1 MGGYAEAVRER
12 VRVARAAVKEA
23 REAADPY
30 ALAVAEDE
38 LDDALRLAAGVDVDP
53 DGGPG
58 NASPV

>member
-12 VRVARAAVKEA
+12 VRVARAAVAEA

-30 ALAVAEDE
+30 APAVAENE
-38 LDDALRLAAGVDVDP
+38 LDDALRLASSVAVDP

>member
-1 MGGYAEAVRER
+1 MDGYAEAVRER
-12 VRVARAAVKEA
+12 VRVARAAVAEA

-30 ALAVAEDE
+30 VPVAEDD
-38 LDDALRLAAGVDVDP
+38 LDDALRLASSVAVDP